1 MTTRKRPE
9 KRRSRGRRSSDL
21 LRLEVPVYAA
31 YLILIV
37 RLLAFLTVQLHI
49 DPTESATTEPAAEE
63 REASAI
69 ASRFHV
75 DG

>member
-1 MTTRKRPE
+1 VTRRKRPE
-9 KRRSRGRRSSDL
+9 KRRSSGRRSSDL
-21 LRLEVPVYAA
+21 LKLEVPVYAA

-49 DPTESATTEPAAEE
+49 DPTESATTEPVAQQ

-69 ASRFHV
+69 PLRFHV